1 MSKKQANIAATI
13 LEKVAR
19 NSVKMAADSRC
30 MYVLHQPKQP
40 AGMKEFR
47 KYIVATRGKYCNIC
61 RVEITRGY
69 GSIFL
74 WKILLAG
81 RSSTSSIA

>member
-1 MSKKQANIAATI
+1 MLYSCLIKIDQEVFIMSKKQANIAATI

-47 KYIVATRGKYCNIC
+47 K
-61 RVEITRGY
+61 
-69 GSIFL
+69 
-74 WKILLAG
+74 
-81 RSSTSSIA
+81 

>member
-19 NSVKMAADSRC
+19 NSVKMAADSSG
-30 MYVLHQPKQP
+30 MYVLHQPNQP

-47 KYIVATRGKYCNIC
+47 K
-61 RVEITRGY
+61 
-69 GSIFL
+69 
-74 WKILLAG
+74 
-81 RSSTSSIA
+81 

>member
-30 MYVLHQPKQP
+30 M
-40 AGMKEFR
+40 MFF
-47 KYIVATRGKYCNIC
+47 I
-61 RVEITRGY
+61 
-69 GSIFL
+69 S
-74 WKILLAG
+74 
-81 RSSTSSIA
+81 RSSRQE

>member
-1 MSKKQANIAATI
+1 MSKKHNIVATV

-40 AGMKEFR
+40 AGMD
-47 KYIVATRGKYCNIC
+47 AD
-61 RVEITRGY
+61 
-69 GSIFL
+69 
-74 WKILLAG
+74 
-81 RSSTSSIA
+81 

>member
-47 KYIVATRGKYCNIC
+47 KLIVDARGKYCNIC
-61 RVEITRGY
+61 RVEIIHGY

-74 WKILLAG
+74 
-81 RSSTSSIA
+81 

>member
-1 MSKKQANIAATI
+1 MSKKQTNIVAMVF
-13 LEKVAR
+13 EKVAR

-47 KYIVATRGKYCNIC
+47 K
-61 RVEITRGY
+61 
-69 GSIFL
+69 
-74 WKILLAG
+74 
-81 RSSTSSIA
+81 

>member
-1 MSKKQANIAATI
+1 MAHITAKNTATI

-47 KYIVATRGKYCNIC
+47 K
-61 RVEITRGY
+61 
-69 GSIFL
+69 
-74 WKILLAG
+74 
-81 RSSTSSIA
+81 

>member
-1 MSKKQANIAATI
+1 MSKKQANITATI

-40 AGMKEFR
+40 AGMNFVNKSLLPEVNTA
-47 KYIVATRGKYCNIC
+47 IS
-61 RVEITRGY
+61 VE
-69 GSIFL
+69 
-74 WKILLAG
+74 
-81 RSSTSSIA
+81 

>member
-1 MSKKQANIAATI
+1 MKKLSFFHTPVFIMSKKQANIAATI

-47 KYIVATRGKYCNIC
+47 K
-61 RVEITRGY
+61 
-69 GSIFL
+69 
-74 WKILLAG
+74 
-81 RSSTSSIA
+81 